1 MEQVTQRQK
10 TPRKAAMAS
19 LLGSTLEY
27 YDFFIYGAAAALVFN
42 HLFFPDVSPAVGL
55 IASFA
60 TFGVGYVA
68 RPLGGLVFGHFG
80 DRIGRKQ
87 ALLGC
92 LVLMGVSSF
101 LIGCL
106 PSYDSI
112 GVLAPIGLTLL
123 RLLQGFSAGAESA
136 GAATL
141 TVEHSS
147 NERRGFFS
155 SFLSVGIAAG
165 NVLATL
171 VFIPVAA
178 LPDEALYSWGWRV
191 PFWLSA
197 VVVLIAYLVRTRL
210 EETPVFQEIAE
221 DEEVRSLPAKDVLR
235 YQPGAVVRV
244 AGATMLA
251 MMQSLSTVFVLAY
264 ATQEVGVERST
275 MLIISAVAVALMM
288 FTSPAAAHLSDRF
301 GRRPVTLTAAI
312 GCGVTIVPYLW
323 IVSTGNVLGIAVMTI
338 VFMALLYACRE
349 GVWPAFYAEQF
360 AAPVRYSGMAMGNQL
375 GNVIAGFAPLI
386 ATALL
391 WDGPL
396 GWLPVA
402 GFGVV
407 VAIVSG
413 TAVYFMRET
422 AGLSTEELDAP
433 YEQARAA
440 RREQTAVPVA

>member
-80 DRIGRKQ
+80 DRIGRKR

-106 PSYDSI
+106 PTYDSA
-112 GVLAPIGLTLL
+112 GVLAPIGLTIL

-221 DEEVRSLPAKDVLR
+221 DDEVRSLPAKDVLR
-235 YQPGAVVRV
+235 YQPGSVVRV

-275 MLIISAVAVALMM
+275 MLIISAVAVSLMM

-301 GRRPVTLTAAI
+301 GRRPVTLTASI

-323 IVSTGNVLGIAVMTI
+323 IVSTGNVPGIAVMTI

-440 RREQTAVPVA
+440 RREPAAVPVA